1 MERYRLR
8 SALLSFWKRS
18 SETLAL
24 HYVYREPNAPPATRK
39 SPSPEAPFMQSHRM
53 SGIRAK

>member
-24 HYVYREPNAPPATRK
+24 HLQIREPNALRLLGKLLALPNI
-39 SPSPEAPFMQSHRM
+39 FF
-53 SGIRAK
+53 